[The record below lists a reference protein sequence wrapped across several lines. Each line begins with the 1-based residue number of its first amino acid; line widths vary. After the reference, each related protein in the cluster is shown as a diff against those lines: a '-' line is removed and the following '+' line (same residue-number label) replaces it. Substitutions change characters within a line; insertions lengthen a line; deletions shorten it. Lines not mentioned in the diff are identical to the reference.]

1 MIWVSEIKTAPP
13 EEYKNELQ
21 KSVYETLERLSI
33 PFERVDNDEALTME
47 DCIAIDKAL
56 STKTAKALFL
66 CNRQKTNFYLFVTA
80 GDKPFVTKDFGK
92 ALEISRVSFAPPEI
106 MLDMLGTIPGCAS
119 ILSVL
124 KDGESRV
131 KLVIDKE
138 VISAPEFASPD
149 CTTTGYIK
157 IGTDDILNKYLPE
170 TGHKPIII
178 EV

>member
-13 EEYKNELQ
+13 SEFKNELQ
-21 KSVYETLERLSI
+21 ERVYSTLNELNI

-47 DCIAIDKAL
+47 DCVAIDEAL

-66 CNRQKTNFYLFVTA
+66 CNRQKTVFYLFVTA

-106 MLDMLGTIPGCAS
+106 MLEMLGTIPGCAS

-124 KDGESRV
+124 KDGDNQVR
-131 KLVIDKE
+131 LIIDNDVIAADD
-138 VISAPEFASPD
+138 FASPD

-157 IGTDDILNKYLPE
+157 LKTKDVLERFLPH
-170 TGHKPIII
+170 TKHTPTIIKI
-178 EV
+178 